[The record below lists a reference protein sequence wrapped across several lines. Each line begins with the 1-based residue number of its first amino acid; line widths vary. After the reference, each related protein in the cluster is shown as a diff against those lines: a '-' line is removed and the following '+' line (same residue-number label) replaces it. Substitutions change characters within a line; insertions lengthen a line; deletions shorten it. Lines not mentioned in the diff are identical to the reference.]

1 MLTPPPVSIENKNS
15 ENTKNPSKNFEL
27 ILDNKKYEFE
37 ISIIQNYLN
46 FKCTLN
52 NSFPSKIFSNQYSN
66 EDLSKLCKKFFLDE
80 PIEVCLTI
88 IVELIENKEYSI
100 KESENMINLTFS
112 PKQYKIQEFTITLTL
127 NQFEE
132 VQQIHELYKKVN
144 ELIEENKILKQQLNN
159 YNNYLNNNIML
170 ISNQSN
176 PLLSNLLNL
185 HKSINKI
192 SIITPSYILSRLTE
206 QNIQSF
212 KIIIYDLQDSGYG
225 NTNNKEDLN
234 KYLLN
239 GGNIIITHDQWSN
252 AAYISP
258 IELLNAKLSYQG
270 NEAIKIVNKV
280 KIKNNS
286 HPVFNSLYNLS
297 YLKDSVVQIEL
308 THKTHTVYNDIE
320 EYNKN
325 LIIELDDGRHGE
337 YLYIREIGKGKVIF
351 WNAGHSKDIND
362 FEQKLFMN
370 LISWIFQ

>member
-1 MLTPPPVSIENKNS
+1 MLTPPPVSNNQNS
-15 ENTKNPSKNFEL
+15 ENTKNPSKIFEL
-27 ILDNKKYEFE
+27 FIDNKKYELE

-46 FKCTLN
+46 FKCSIKDLI
-52 NSFPSKIFSNQYSN
+52 PSKIFSNQYSN

-80 PIEVCLTI
+80 SIEVCLTI
-88 IVELIENKEYSI
+88 IIELIENKEYII
-100 KESENMINLTFS
+100 KETENMINLIFS
-112 PKQYKIQEFTITLTL
+112 PKQYKIQEFTISLTL

-132 VQQIHELYKKVN
+132 SQLIQELYKEVI
-144 ELIEENKILKQQLNN
+144 ELKEEKEILKKQLNN
-159 YNNYLNNNIML
+159 FNNYLKNNILL

-176 PLLSNLLNL
+176 PLLTNLLNL

-192 SIITPSYILSRLTE
+192 SIISPNYILPRLTE
-206 QNIQSF
+206 ENIQSF
-212 KIIIYDLQDSGYG
+212 KIIIYDLQDAGYG

-297 YLKDSVVQIEL
+297 YSKDSIIQIEL
-308 THKTHTVYNDIE
+308 THKSDTVYNDLE

-325 LIIELDDGRHGE
+325 LIIELEDGKHGE
-337 YLYIREIGKGKVIF
+337 YLYIKEIGKGKIIF
-351 WNAGHSKDIND
+351 WNAGHCKNIND

-370 LISWIFQ
+370 LISWICQ